1 MISSVDLACPTRGDY
16 FLDSSFLSSSACRKC
31 ACTWAYLIC
40 GETSPSWLCRD
51 EYQWV
56 SGCASCI
63 CWTVVLRVSSR
74 PTADVWNT
82 RCNAEWWRHLLNQ
95 FKTSQVCRCSRW
107 KNMEIWCQQSIPQ
120 EPPSHNHMYGLKM
133 RDHNAMDFG
142 CSRNCHIWVKCNRY
156 NCHELRLG
164 LQSRS
169 SFTSTFTWN
178 SIEFVEFVYLMIWCC
193 YIVWWLLIATEILQN
208 APRCSQQSGKPAW
221 HSMCHGPTTRRH
233 DEETSLQR
241 IRWILFAPKL
251 SCWKLAKRFFASRN
265 VSIFKTCLKQKVIL
279 SYNCENQVENIS
291 FKGN

>member
-1 MISSVDLACPTRGDY
+1 MTRSDGFWNKNRTMSGILRVSLPIEFHQAFSTPLVDTSEMYRSYQSISIVHSATSLEYMFRHCCSAHLVRCPIKMLGTSATSKLQLRGSMEWQTAKW
-16 FLDSSFLSSSACRKC
+16 FQVSILIVPLVGITSSFLSSSACRKC
-31 ACTWAYLIC
+31 ACTWAYVIC

-164 LQSRS
+164 LQSLTLWDRRLHQLLHEIRL
-169 SFTSTFTWN
+169 N
-178 SIEFVEFVYLMIWCC
+178 SI
-193 YIVWWLLIATEILQN
+193 
-208 APRCSQQSGKPAW
+208 
-221 HSMCHGPTTRRH
+221 
-233 DEETSLQR
+233 
-241 IRWILFAPKL
+241 
-251 SCWKLAKRFFASRN
+251 
-265 VSIFKTCLKQKVIL
+265 
-279 SYNCENQVENIS
+279 
-291 FKGN
+291 